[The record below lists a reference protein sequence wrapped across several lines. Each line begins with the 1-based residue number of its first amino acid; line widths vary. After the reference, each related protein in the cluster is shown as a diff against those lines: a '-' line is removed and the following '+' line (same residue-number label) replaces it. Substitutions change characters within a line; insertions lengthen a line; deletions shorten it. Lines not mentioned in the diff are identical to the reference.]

1 MGRSRKSNAA
11 GGLAALVI
19 LCVASLVLFT
29 VYVREGDEGP
39 LHTIQ
44 LGASEVLRPVRG
56 FFGLAASPFQAAGER
71 VEEVLDAGQRKELE
85 QKAGDYEEGAAEA
98 SRLRQENDRLRA
110 LLEGEQ
116 TSFKYA
122 PLARVVA
129 PVGGQLTERVVIN
142 VGTNDGVGPE
152 QPVVVGN
159 NILVGRTTDRVTPNT
174 AEVLLVTD
182 RNFAAGVRLLPPEV
196 LSDEPEQESTT
207 PAGESTTARQE
218 STTPAG
224 ESTTARQEST
234 TPTSREATTPRRDL
248 TTLRQDL
255 ASAEDSHGE
264 GLLRTNFEGYI
275 GVDYVDLNAE
285 AGQGDFVVTS
295 GRAGDRELLFPPGLL
310 VGTVESVSS
319 QDIDQYKKI
328 VITPALKADDLEE
341 VRVIVG
347 W

>member
-1 MGRSRKSNAA
+1 LGRGRKSNAA

-19 LCVASLVLFT
+19 LCVTSLVLFT
-29 VYVREGDEGP
+29 VYVREGDQGP

-56 FFGLAASPFQAAGER
+56 LFGLAASPFQAAGETI
-71 VEEVLDAGQRKELE
+71 EGVLDASEREAIE
-85 QKAGDYEEGAAEA
+85 AKARDYEEGAAEA
-98 SRLRQENDRLRA
+98 ARLRQENERLRK
-110 LLEGEQ
+110 LLEGDQ
-116 TSFKYA
+116 TSFEYA
-122 PLARVVA
+122 PLARIVA
-129 PVGGQLTERVVIN
+129 PVGGQLTERVVID

-159 NILVGRTTDRVTPNT
+159 NILIGRTTDRVTPNT

-196 LSDEPEQESTT
+196 LS
-207 PAGESTTARQE
+207 GESQE
-218 STTPAG
+218 
-224 ESTTARQEST
+224 EST
-234 TPTSREATTPRRDL
+234 TPTRESTTPMGESTTPRRETTTPPRRDL
-248 TTLRQDL
+248 ATLRQDL
-255 ASAEDSHGE
+255 ASAGGSHGE
-264 GLLRTNFEGYI
+264 GLLRTNWEGYI
-275 GVDYVDLNAE
+275 GVEYVDLNAGAE
-285 AGQGDFVVTS
+285 QGDFVVTS

-328 VITPALKADDLEE
+328 VVTPALKADDIQE
-341 VRVIVG
+341 VRVIVE

>member
-1 MGRSRKSNAA
+1 LGRGRKSNAA

-19 LCVASLVLFT
+19 LCVTSLVLFT
-29 VYVREGDEGP
+29 VYVREGDQGP

-44 LGASEVLRPVRG
+44 LGASEVLRPMRG
-56 FFGLAASPFQAAGER
+56 LFGVAASPFQAAGETI
-71 VEEVLDAGQRKELE
+71 EGVLDASEREAIE
-85 QKAGDYEEGAAEA
+85 AKARDYEEGAAEA
-98 SRLRQENDRLRA
+98 ARLRQENERLRK
-110 LLEGEQ
+110 LLEGDQ
-116 TSFKYA
+116 TSFEYA
-122 PLARVVA
+122 PLARIVA

-159 NILVGRTTDRVTPNT
+159 NILIGRTTDRVTPNT

-196 LSDEPEQESTT
+196 LS
-207 PAGESTTARQE
+207 GESQE
-218 STTPAG
+218 
-224 ESTTARQEST
+224 EST
-234 TPTSREATTPRRDL
+234 TPTRESTTRMGESTTPRRETTTPPRRDL
-248 TTLRQDL
+248 VTLRQDL
-255 ASAEDSHGE
+255 ASAGGSHGE
-264 GLLRTNFEGYI
+264 GLLRTNWEGYI
-275 GVDYVDLNAE
+275 GVEYVDLNAGAE
-285 AGQGDFVVTS
+285 QGDFVVTS

-328 VITPALKADDLEE
+328 VVTPALKADDIQE
-341 VRVIVG
+341 VRVIVE

>member
-1 MGRSRKSNAA
+1 MGRGRKSNAA

-19 LCVASLVLFT
+19 LCVTSLVLFT
-29 VYVREGDEGP
+29 VYVREGDQGP

-56 FFGLAASPFQAAGER
+56 LFGLAASPFQAAGETI
-71 VEEVLDAGQRKELE
+71 EGVLDASEREE
-85 QKAGDYEEGAAEA
+85 IEAKARDYEEGAAEA
-98 SRLRQENDRLRA
+98 ARLRQENERLRK

-116 TSFKYA
+116 TSFEYA
-122 PLARVVA
+122 PLARIVA

-159 NILVGRTTDRVTPNT
+159 NILIGRTTDRVTPNT

-196 LSDEPEQESTT
+196 LAGESQEESTT
-207 PAGESTTARQE
+207 PARETTTVGET
-218 STTPAG
+218 
-224 ESTTARQEST
+224 T
-234 TPTSREATTPRRDL
+234 TPTGETTTPRRETTTPPRRDL
-248 TTLRQDL
+248 ATLRQDL
-255 ASAEDSHGE
+255 ASAGGSHGE
-264 GLLRTNFEGYI
+264 GLLRTNWEGYI
-275 GVDYVDLNAE
+275 GVDYVDLNAGAE
-285 AGQGDFVVTS
+285 QGDFVVTS

-328 VITPALKADDLEE
+328 VVTPALKANDIQE
-341 VRVIVG
+341 VRVIVE